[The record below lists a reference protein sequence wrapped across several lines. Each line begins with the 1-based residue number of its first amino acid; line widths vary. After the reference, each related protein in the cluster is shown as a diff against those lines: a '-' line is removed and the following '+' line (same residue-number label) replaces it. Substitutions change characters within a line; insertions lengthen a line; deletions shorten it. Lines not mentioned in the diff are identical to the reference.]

1 MSATFWTLGSTTAS
15 KPTGIKGNVH
25 DEYGM
30 PIVMATVMIDPKT
43 GTTTDLSGN
52 FSLNCSPKISHRV
65 VVSCVG
71 YISDTLTVPVI
82 RGVMSEVTVVLKE
95 DIGAVLIDCNIV
107 TACLLLVCTCSSAEK
122 SEHLRLN
129 AGTEFVDSKCLRC
142 GGS

>member
-1 MSATFWTLGSTTAS
+1 MFSLITLMMSATFWTLGSTTAS

-82 RGVMSEVTVVLKE
+82 RGVMSEVSVLLKE
-95 DIGAVLIDCNIV
+95 DIGD
-107 TACLLLVCTCSSAEK
+107 E
-122 SEHLRLN
+122 
-129 AGTEFVDSKCLRC
+129 
-142 GGS
+142 